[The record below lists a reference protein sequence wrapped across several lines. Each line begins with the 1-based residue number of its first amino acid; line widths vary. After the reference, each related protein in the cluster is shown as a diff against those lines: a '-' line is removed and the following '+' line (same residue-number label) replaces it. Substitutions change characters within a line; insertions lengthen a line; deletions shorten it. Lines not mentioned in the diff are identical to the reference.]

1 MSECSSQPSLMAR
14 MLEAFTVSEGDR
26 VLEIGTGTGYN
37 TALLCHRLGAEHV
50 VSVDIDPALTEAA
63 RHKLGSIGYEPEII
77 TGDGTA
83 GHPAR
88 GPYDGILATCGVHR
102 IPHAWLHQLRPGAV
116 IVTNIGAGIVRLV
129 MQDDATATGRY
140 LPEEAGFMP
149 ARPTNDHTTP
159 TPAHYTAQIVNAPGH
174 TRTEP
179 LPVPPEKAADF
190 YHSWALSRT
199 MEVVLLHHDV
209 LGMTLH
215 NADTTIHGLIHPP
228 TQSWARAIPNTTGTT
243 ADVTTAGP
251 RDLWTERLDLL
262 TPWAPRQTPRTRR
275 LQPDR
280 EPHRRAHP
288 AAGTRQPHLDLL
300 NEPTAGAPPPD
311 GLRFHCRAKPTART
325 TKHALRALDSS
336 RLTVLAPFRPPG
348 PRELRQRLRQCRV
361 IDRGDG
367 EGGRLRIPAGG
378 SGRCRFAGKHPPP
391 GRQRDPGGVRICRK
405 RTDDHTEVQQP
416 VAASRCSGLSNSMD
430 HA

>member
-1 MSECSSQPSLMAR
+1 MSLLTAEEARTSLTQALVSTGALRTPGWQAAFAAVPREVFAPAFSVRTSSGMRDYTLADPDFWSTVYSDDSLITQRDTEGTATSSSSQPSLMAR

-102 IPHAWLHQLRPGAV
+102 IPRAWLHQLRPGAV

-129 MQDDATATGRY
+129 MQDDGTATGRY

-262 TPWAPRQTPRTRR
+262 TPWLHAGRPRTRR

-280 EPHRRAHP
+280 EHHRQAHP

-300 NEPTAGAPPPD
+300 NEPTARTFARPGQD
-311 GLRFHCRAKPTART
+311 G
-325 TKHALRALDSS
+325 DVS
-336 RLTVLAPFRPPG
+336 
-348 PRELRQRLRQCRV
+348 RQRTSVTCQA
-361 IDRGDG
+361 
-367 EGGRLRIPAGG
+367 IP
-378 SGRCRFAGKHPPP
+378 
-391 GRQRDPGGVRICRK
+391 
-405 RTDDHTEVQQP
+405 T
-416 VAASRCSGLSNSMD
+416 
-430 HA
+430 